1 MISLEESKKVIK
13 GRMGSWLLKLLSR
26 GMKIKTK
33 KQKSTNKQSKKQQ
46 QKLNDWKIQH
56 LPWTTILEMDR
67 WEILIDIFHLSI
79 SGIVA
84 HSRYYILHCFY
95 CSVILSNCLLVDS
108 CLFLFPCFLTVVS
121 ATKNPF

>member
-13 GRMGSWLLKLLSR
+13 GSMGSWLLKLLSR

-33 KQKSTNKQSKKQQ
+33 KSTNKQSEKQQ

-108 CLFLFPCFLTVVS
+108 CLFLFPCLLPVVS
-121 ATKNPF
+121 ATKNSF